1 MKLPHYITTF
11 PIRQERPAGALRRGH
26 LAVRHTASRWHR
38 MNGAVIFAEHSPK
51 VRPRLSHIPDR
62 DRRPRLSGKT
72 SPFAHTSPWSVHRF
86 LPKQAPS
93 LGRGAPWCSRGNDPI
108 CTYIPVVSAP
118 CGCGYGAVVGGTP
131 WLVWRFLNKQERLQR
146 APLLFI
152 RFTSYLLPL
161 TSYLLPS
168 LRISIAFRY
177 FSRRLRAYSVIS
189 SGAKR
194 ERSLLWTRSASLTA
208 LATGSVEMA
217 RT

>member
-108 CTYIPVVSAP
+108 CTDKPKITPVGMRVRCVRVPPHQSA
-118 CGCGYGAVVGGTP
+118 A
-131 WLVWRFLNKQERLQR
+131 
-146 APLLFI
+146 
-152 RFTSYLLPL
+152 
-161 TSYLLPS
+161 
-168 LRISIAFRY
+168 
-177 FSRRLRAYSVIS
+177 
-189 SGAKR
+189 
-194 ERSLLWTRSASLTA
+194 LTA
-208 LATGSVEMA
+208 SPSQGEAFLFAFG
-217 RT
+217 RC